1 MLISFIIPHYN
12 LQREYLQRCVAS
24 IVAQGIDVE
33 DYEILI
39 VDDGSDAPPEWVVG
53 PFAPA
58 NVRLIKSSNGGP
70 GAARNRGID
79 EAQGEYIQFVDADDS
94 LVPDSFVR
102 LARLLKSEKP
112 DILQHGYRIC
122 HTEEQMLQP
131 AKAPEKRRIYASGAE
146 YVSQNNLSGS
156 PCVYI
161 FKRAVVTAHNMHFA
175 EGVLHEDE
183 DFNIKI
189 YHYCKSLVV
198 SNTTAYNYYQRGDSI
213 TTSSNALH
221 EEKRINDL
229 FSMLKRVVDFRL
241 ATEKE
246 CTTTQ
251 RAALDRKL
259 AMLTVDTLLNIFYN
273 GKSAAETENICRGK
287 LHTLGLYPL
296 PAKNYSLKYRLFA
309 ALANNSQGL
318 RLLRAILPSQKPQK
332 R

>member
-1 MLISFIIPHYN
+1 MLVSFIIPHYN

-33 DYEILI
+33 DYEII
-39 VDDGSDAPPEWVVG
+39 IIDDGSATPPEWVVG
-53 PFAPA
+53 SFAPA
-58 NVRLIKSSNGGP
+58 NVTLIKSSNGGP

-94 LVPDSFVR
+94 LVPESFGR
-102 LARLLKSEKP
+102 LAQLLKSEKP

-131 AKAPEKRRIYASGAE
+131 ANTATKPRYYTSGAE

-156 PCVYI
+156 PCIYI
-161 FKRAVVTAHNMHFA
+161 FKRALATEHNIHFA
-175 EGVLHEDE
+175 EKVLHEDE

-189 YHYCKSLVV
+189 YHYGGRLIV
-198 SNTTAYNYYQRGDSI
+198 SNAIAYNYYQRGNSI
-213 TTSSNALH
+213 TTSSNAVH
-221 EEKRINDL
+221 EGKRINDL
-229 FSMLKRVVDFRL
+229 FSLLRRVVDFRRD
-241 ATEKE
+241 TEKE
-246 CTTTQ
+246 CTAMQ

-273 GKSAAETENICRGK
+273 GKSASETENVCRNR
-287 LHTLGLYPL
+287 LHALGLYPL
-296 PAKNYSLKYRLFA
+296 PAKNYSLKYKLFA
-309 ALANNSQGL
+309 ALANSRRGL
-318 RLLRAILPSQKPQK
+318 KLLRAILPSQKPQK

>member
-39 VDDGSDAPPEWVVG
+39 VDDGSDTPPEWVVG
-53 PFAPA
+53 TFAPA
-58 NVRLIKSSNGGP
+58 NVRLIKSCNGGP

-94 LVPDSFVR
+94 LVPDSFSR
-102 LARLLKSEKP
+102 LTRQLKSEKP

-161 FKRAVVTAHNMHFA
+161 FKRAVATAHDMHFA

-189 YHYCKSLVV
+189 YHFSKSLVV

-229 FSMLKRVVDFRL
+229 FSLLKRVVDFRL
-241 ATEKE
+241 ATVKE
-246 CTTTQ
+246 CTTTR

>member
-58 NVRLIKSSNGGP
+58 NVRLIKSCNGGP

-79 EAQGEYIQFVDADDS
+79 AAQSEYIQFVDADDS

-131 AKAPEKRRIYASGAE
+131 AKTPEKRRIYASGAE

-161 FKRAVVTAHNMHFA
+161 FKRAVATAHNIHFA

-183 DFNIKI
+183 DFNIRI
-189 YHYCKSLVV
+189 YHYSESLIV
-198 SNTTAYNYYQRGDSI
+198 SNVTAYNYYQRGGSI
-213 TTSSNALH
+213 TTNSNARH

-229 FSMLKRVVDFRL
+229 FSLLKRVVDFRL
-241 ATEKE
+241 ATVKE

>member
-79 EAQGEYIQFVDADDS
+79 AAQGEYIQFVDADDS

-161 FKRAVVTAHNMHFA
+161 FKRAVATAHNIHFA

-189 YHYCKSLVV
+189 YHYGERLIV
-198 SNTTAYNYYQRGDSI
+198 SNATAYNYYQRGGSI
-213 TTSSNALH
+213 TTNSNALH

-229 FSMLKRVVDFRL
+229 FSLLKRVVDFRL
-241 ATEKE
+241 ATVKE
-246 CTTTQ
+246 CTTTR

-273 GKSAAETENICRGK
+273 GKSAAETENICRSR

-296 PAKNYSLKYRLFA
+296 PTKNYSLKYRLFA
-309 ALANNSQGL
+309 ALANSSRGL
-318 RLLRAILPSQKPQK
+318 RLLRTILPSQKPQK

>member
-94 LVPDSFVR
+94 LVPDSFSR

-161 FKRAVVTAHNMHFA
+161 FKRAVATAHNIHFA

-189 YHYCKSLVV
+189 YHYGERLIV
-198 SNTTAYNYYQRGDSI
+198 SNATAYNYYQRGGSI

-229 FSMLKRVVDFRL
+229 FSLLKRVVDFRL
-241 ATEKE
+241 ATVKE